1 MIIFAFDN
9 NDDEKV
15 TLVNLVKARDVEDAE
30 DRGN

>member
-1 MIIFAFDN
+1 MIILASDN
-9 NDDEKV
+9 NNDEKI